1 MKAHAGG
8 AGTVR
13 RVLTVAH
20 VRVHATHAD
29 VMFHESAR
37 IYRLPRAHAEFDAML
52 ARLRRAAAAR
62 APVDVQFD
70 SADDEEIVVVARAR

>member
-8 AGTVR
+8 AGSGR
-13 RVLTVAH
+13 RVPTVAH
-20 VRVHATHAD
+20 VREHATHAD

-52 ARLRRAAAAR
+52 ARLRRAASAR

-70 SADDEEIVVVARAR
+70 SADDEKIVVVARAR